1 MRHLGRTH
9 GISIAYLHDSFTK
22 GRFNLLYENTAA
34 MAADIYTKAFTDG
47 EKWKWAC
54 ELINIVPKDRLR
66 DLVLHSN
73 LAAKEK
79 QAATDQ
85 QQRIDQRILD
95 KSLATPALTTP
106 PHTIQRR
113 GGIQT
118 SLQHLF
124 AEGLQRFRPVSPR
137 PCTSGQ

>member
-1 MRHLGRTH
+1 
-9 GISIAYLHDSFTK
+9 
-22 GRFNLLYENTAA
+22 
-34 MAADIYTKAFTDG
+34 MAADIHTKAFTDG

-95 KSLATPALTTP
+95 KSLS
-106 PHTIQRR
+106 PH
-113 GGIQT
+113 
-118 SLQHLF
+118 QH
-124 AEGLQRFRPVSPR
+124 
-137 PCTSGQ
+137 